1 MTGTVSSEDKI
12 RLIVDIGGTNVRLA
26 LSTGD
31 GFYRAQATYLT
42 ARHAGIAPVITE
54 YLAGLVPPLR
64 PQEALIA
71 VAAPVRGDHVQLT
84 NASWQFSCRA
94 LAAQLGFRRV
104 TALNDFA
111 AIALALPYLKPGELQ
126 QVGGGTARLGAPI
139 GIIGP
144 GTGLGVA
151 GLLTLPGGE
160 LLALPGEGGHATL
173 AADDAD
179 EAVLIARLRSRFG
192 HVSAERVL
200 SGGGLVNLYEAL
212 SAEAGR
218 LAPLLTPADVTDESS
233 ADPLCH
239 AAVARFLGMLGSFAG
254 NLALTLGA
262 EGGIYLAG
270 GILPRLA
277 ARLAGSAFRRRFEAK
292 GRLGAYL
299 AGIPSFL
306 VIHPDPA
313 LVGLARIPNAANPT
327 RPHS

>member
-1 MTGTVSSEDKI
+1 MTATVSAQDKL
-12 RLIVDIGGTNVRLA
+12 RLIVDVGGTNVRLA

-42 ARHAGIAPVITE
+42 ARHAGLQPVIAE
-54 YLAGLVPPLR
+54 YLAGLAPALR
-64 PQEALIA
+64 PLEALIA
-71 VAAPVRGDHVQLT
+71 VAAPVRGDQVQLT
-84 NASWQFSCRA
+84 NANWHFSCAA

-111 AIALALPYLKPGELQ
+111 AIALALPYLKAGELQ
-126 QVGGGTARLGAPI
+126 QIGGGTARVGAPV

-151 GLLTLPGGE
+151 GLLTLSGGTV
-160 LLALPGEGGHATL
+160 LALAGEGGHATL
-173 AADDAD
+173 AADDEA
-179 EAVLIARLRSRFG
+179 EAVLIARLRTRFG

-212 SAEAGR
+212 CAEAGR
-218 LAPLLTPADVTDESS
+218 LAPLLTPADVTDENS

-239 AAVARFLGMLGSFAG
+239 AAVARFLGMLGGFAG

-292 GRLGAYL
+292 GRLGPYL
-299 AGIPSFL
+299 ASIPSFL
-306 VIHPDPA
+306 ITHPDPA
-313 LVGLARIPNAANPT
+313 LIGLARIPDDRIPDA
-327 RPHS
+327 